1 VPIPARSGIKLPLTV
16 GEKGV
21 NWRRLVIKGT
31 PGHGSMP
38 FRTDNALV
46 TAAEVVRRVAV
57 YQPKA
62 QILDEWRR
70 YVAELELAPELEA
83 ALTDP
88 DRVLQAVGHLEPLG
102 LARLAHACTH
112 TTFSPNVVH
121 GGSKINVIPDRI
133 AIDVDVRALP
143 GVTPLDVDAMLKEAV
158 GDLASRAIAA
168 EPDNRAGWH
177 LWALAESNPRERV
190 ARWQQVSTR
199 FPQDQLAKANL
210 ADNAAA
216 LAGAEHDYQ
225 AVDLAIDTYEQL
237 LAVAERA
244 DQRAALEKAIKTLKG
259 RHF

>member
-1 VPIPARSGIKLPLTV
+1 MTELQSHTTEDLVDPLPTL
-16 GEKGV
+16 E
-21 NWRRLVIKGT
+21 R
-31 PGHGSMP
+31 
-38 FRTDNALV
+38 A
-46 TAAEVVRRVAV
+46 
-57 YQPKA
+57 
-62 QILDEWRR
+62 
-70 YVAELELAPELEA
+70 VAERPNDAKALIALANHYWLIGAGP
-83 ALTDP
+83 
-88 DRVLQAVGHLEPLG
+88 
-102 LARLAHACTH
+102 
-112 TTFSPNVVH
+112 
-121 GGSKINVIPDRI
+121 
-133 AIDVDVRALP
+133 
-143 GVTPLDVDAMLKEAV
+143 EAV

-199 FPQDQLAKANL
+199 FPQDLLAKANL

-259 RHF
+259 WHF